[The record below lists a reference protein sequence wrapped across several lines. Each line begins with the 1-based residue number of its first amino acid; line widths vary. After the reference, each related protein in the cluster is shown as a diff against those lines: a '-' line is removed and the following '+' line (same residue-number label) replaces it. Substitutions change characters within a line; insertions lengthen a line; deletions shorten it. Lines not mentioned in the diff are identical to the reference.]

1 MAINIFQFDWIFIDT
16 IVIILLIVFLLI
28 VKIFKERYRWRSSLS
43 NTALDQFLFEKQSI
57 EPLNQS
63 VMVKKFRITVNN
75 VLKDTSMRKPSL
87 LLIKTNAKKIFEVL
101 TEGLASYGF
110 NVIDITLN
118 IKSSNRR
125 FSFEKKSQDLSQPF
139 ISTILNFL
147 KERQLMNNLSYLT
160 IIHQKSKFSS
170 NSILFDK
177 NNLGMILIN
186 PKIDIFTELSING
199 IIENRE
205 LLSKLYLIFSKKSSL
220 FLTSKNLKDF
230 LIWLKDCNVL
240 KSNLQVLDRSK
251 SSFKYYETILLGI
264 IINIIDSNILKSSI
278 LS

>member
-1 MAINIFQFDWIFIDT
+1 
-16 IVIILLIVFLLI
+16 
-28 VKIFKERYRWRSSLS
+28 
-43 NTALDQFLFEKQSI
+43 
-57 EPLNQS
+57 
-63 VMVKKFRITVNN
+63 MVKKFRITVNN

>member
-1 MAINIFQFDWIFIDT
+1 
-16 IVIILLIVFLLI
+16 
-28 VKIFKERYRWRSSLS
+28 
-43 NTALDQFLFEKQSI
+43 
-57 EPLNQS
+57 
-63 VMVKKFRITVNN
+63 MVKKFRITVNN

-230 LIWLKDCNVL
+230 LIWLKDCNVP
-240 KSNLQVLDRSK
+240 KSNLQVLDKSK